1 MDATPIDAKEAVRQL
16 LNGEASIEFTNE
28 GVFFVNKDG
37 VFPTSVETGWE
48 ERKTTDEKSWA

>member
-48 ERKTTDEKSWA
+48 ERKTTDE